1 MGVCDGRE
9 GMEQAVDKV
18 EAVPNEGRMKLL
30 KTLPGL
36 AVSAFFLWW
45 TYARVGPNGKR
56 GFDPTAFHQ
65 LHIVAPIWVAGVLFF
80 SIFGYGMRCYRAYAM
95 LRSVGARFSAC
106 SRILMTSLA
115 ANNIL
120 PLRIGDVMR
129 IFTYASD
136 VNTTPSVVLSTVLLE
151 KLLDVFSLGV
161 MFTVTTQFGLG
172 VSPHLRT
179 VAEVGLLVSTLGLM
193 AMVFG
198 AKGLQAPLQRFFDNS
213 KSAGLKKVEHWLMLA
228 LSCISDIGIVGTLL
242 LIFYSS
248 IAWTCEGL
256 LYVSFAKAVGLQSD
270 VIGPWQ
276 AAAEANL
283 SFLIPSSPGGIGPF
297 ELACKD
303 ALVRHGASPVA
314 SGLFGLLMHLYLLIG
329 ITAVGGIWF
338 FAHRMQR
345 VRRESLAVE
354 LDTLPA
360 ELP

>member
-1 MGVCDGRE
+1 
-9 GMEQAVDKV
+9 MEQETKASGDS
-18 EAVPNEGRMKLL
+18 RLKLL

-36 AVSAFFLWW
+36 AISAFFLWW
-45 TYARVGPNGKR
+45 TYVRVGPNGKR
-56 GFDPTAFHQ
+56 GFDAAAFHQ
-65 LHIVAPIWVAGVLFF
+65 LHVVAPLWVVGVLFF
-80 SIFGYGMRCYRAYAM
+80 SIAGYGTRCYRAYAM

-106 SRILMTSLA
+106 ARIFMTSLA

-136 VNTTPSVVLSTVLLE
+136 VNTTPSVILSTVLLE

-161 MFTVTTQFGLG
+161 MFTITTQFGLG

-179 VAEVGLLVSTLGLM
+179 VAGIGMLISTLGLL

-198 AKGLQAPLQRFFDNS
+198 AKTLQAPLQRYFDQATS
-213 KSAGLKKVEHWLMLA
+213 PTIKKLEHFLMLA
-228 LSCISDIGIVGTLL
+228 LGCISDIGIVGTLL
-242 LIFYSS
+242 LIVYSFV
-248 IAWTCEGL
+248 AWACEGMI
-256 LYVSFAKAVGLQSD
+256 YVSLAKAVGLASD
-270 VIGPWQ
+270 RVGPWQ

-303 ALVRHGASPVA
+303 ALVRHGASPAA
-314 SGLFGLLMHLYLLIG
+314 SGLFGLVMHLYLILA
-329 ITAVGGIWF
+329 ITGVGGAWF
-338 FAHRMQR
+338 LAHRLHR
-345 VRRESLAVE
+345 ARRAPLAVE
-354 LDTLPA
+354 LNTLPA

>member
-1 MGVCDGRE
+1 
-9 GMEQAVDKV
+9 MEQALERPV
-18 EAVPNEGRMKLL
+18 AGPNEGRLKLL

-45 TYARVGPNGKR
+45 TYVRVGPNGKR
-56 GFDPTAFHQ
+56 GLDAAAFHQ
-65 LHIVAPIWVAGVLFF
+65 LHIVAPIWVAGILVF
-80 SIFGYGMRCYRAYAM
+80 SILGYSMRCYRAYAM

-161 MFTVTTQFGLG
+161 MFTITTQFGLG

-179 VAEVGLLVSTLGLM
+179 VAEVGLLVSTVGLM

-198 AKGLQAPLQRFFDNS
+198 AKALQAPLQRFFDSS
-213 KSAGLKKVEHWLMLA
+213 KNATLKKVEHWLMLA
-228 LSCISDIGIVGTLL
+228 LGCISDIGIFGTLL
-242 LIFYSS
+242 LILYSF
-248 IAWTCEGL
+248 IAWACEGM
-256 LYVSFAKAVGLQSD
+256 LYVSFAKAVGLVSD
-270 VIGPWQ
+270 KVGPWQ

-303 ALVRHGASPVA
+303 ALVRHGASPVS

-329 ITAVGGIWF
+329 ITGVGGIWF
-338 FAHRMQR
+338 MAHRLQR
-345 VRRESLAVE
+345 APREPLAVE
-354 LDTLPA
+354 LETLPA

>member
-1 MGVCDGRE
+1 MQ
-9 GMEQAVDKV
+9 QAAKTKGQ
-18 EAVPNEGRMKLL
+18 ASGLKLL

-36 AVSAFFLWW
+36 AISAFFLWW
-45 TYARVGPNGKR
+45 TYVRVGPNGKR
-56 GFDPTAFHQ
+56 GFEPSAFHD
-65 LHIVAPIWVAGVLFF
+65 LHIVAPAWVIGVLFF

-95 LRSVGARFSAC
+95 LRSVGARFAAC

-151 KLLDVFSLGV
+151 KLLDIFSLGV
-161 MFTVTTQFGLG
+161 MFTITTQFGLG
-172 VSPHLRT
+172 VSPHLRA
-179 VAEVGLLVSTLGLM
+179 VAEIGLLVSTLGLM

-198 AKGLQAPLQRFFDNS
+198 AKGLQAPLQNFFDKS
-213 KSAGLKKVEHWLMLA
+213 KNASLKKIEHWLMLA
-228 LSCISDIGIVGTLL
+228 LTCISDIGIVGTLL
-242 LIFYSS
+242 LIVYSF
-248 IAWTCEGL
+248 IAWACEGM
-256 LYVSFAKAVGLQSD
+256 LYVSFTKAVGLHVD
-270 VIGPWQ
+270 AIGPWQ

-314 SGLFGLLMHLYLLIG
+314 SGLFGLLMHLYLIVG
-329 ITAVGGIWF
+329 ITGVGGIWF
-338 FAHRMQR
+338 MVHRLQR
-345 VRRESLAVE
+345 ASRDPLAME
-354 LDTLPA
+354 LETLPA